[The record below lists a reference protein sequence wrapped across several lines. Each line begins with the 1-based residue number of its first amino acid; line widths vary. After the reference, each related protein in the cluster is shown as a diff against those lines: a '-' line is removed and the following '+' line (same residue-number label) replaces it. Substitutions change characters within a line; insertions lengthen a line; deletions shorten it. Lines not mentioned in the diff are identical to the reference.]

1 MVCSVNIK
9 VKGGAFIIQISSKFT
24 IAIHILTCID
34 YFYKVG
40 QKRLITSEFLASSIQ
55 VNPVIIR
62 QIISKLK
69 SAGIIDISR
78 GRGGMKVAK
87 ALNEITLYDIYKAV
101 ECVKGSLFHFHEN
114 PNPKCYVGKNIHK
127 ALDGS
132 LADIQNAF
140 EEKLKSIT
148 IKNIAEKI

>member
-1 MVCSVNIK
+1 MQCQLSG
-9 VKGGAFIIQISSKFT
+9 KGGAFIIQISSKFT

-34 YFYKVG
+34 YFYKE
-40 QKRLITSEFLASSIQ
+40 RLITSEFLASSIQ

-87 ALNEITLYDIYKAV
+87 DLNEITLYDIYKAV

-140 EEKLKSIT
+140 EEKLKTIT
-148 IKNIAEKI
+148 IKDIAEKI